1 MLSINNNDSFNNMI
15 KEVNKINKQ
24 MNKILEDTLPPEVI
38 KFRKIIKKNQENIY
52 SYVLQSPMINISQNS
67 AIKSLR
73 NVQSDILK
81 NNVIFTNEIR
91 IFIHDIEYMKNDAI
105 SYKLNS
111 LYKLYGYPGDSLDNN
126 QKENISK
133 FYQNIEDDSEDVYN
147 NLSSTIESDKYIENN
162 HQLNNIKYNE
172 FQSEVLN
179 PSKKVLSYKDNTFVW
194 TIAISI
200 FYELLNA
207 NQLDEKVVCNILFD
221 VLSALITV
229 YGN

>member
-1 MLSINNNDSFNNMI
+1 MLSINNNDGFNNMI
-15 KEVNKINKQ
+15 KEVNRINKQ
-24 MNKILEDTLPPEVI
+24 MNKALEDALPPEVI

-52 SYVLQSPMINISQNS
+52 SYVLQSPMINLSQNS

-81 NNVIFTNEIR
+81 NNAIFTNEIST
-91 IFIHDIEYMKNDAI
+91 FIHDIEYMKNDAI
-105 SYKLNS
+105 SCKLNS

-133 FYQNIEDDSEDVYN
+133 FYQNIEDDSEAVYN

-162 HQLNNIKYNE
+162 NQLKNIKYNE
-172 FQSEVLN
+172 FQSDVLD
-179 PSKKVLSYKDNTFVW
+179 PCKKILSYKNNTFVW
-194 TIAISI
+194 TVAIAI
-200 FYELLNA
+200 FYNLLNA
-207 NQLDEKVVCNILFD
+207 NQLDEKLVCNILFD
-221 VLSALITV
+221 VLSALVTL